1 MQPVIRIYLY
11 DEEGN
16 RFFGEGPCRLLRG
29 IEETGSLHAASINM
43 NMAYSKA
50 QAILKRAETTLGF
63 PLTEKQIGG
72 KGGGGSRLTPQAKEF
87 LKKYEAYRDAC
98 CEANR
103 RIYHQIFSS
112 Q

>member
-1 MQPVIRIYLY
+1 MIRVCLA

-16 RFFGEGPCRLLRG
+16 RFFGDGPLLLLKG
-29 IEETGSLHAASINM
+29 IEKTGSLRASAMEM

-50 QAILKRAETTLGF
+50 QAILKRAEAVLGF
-63 PLTEKQIGG
+63 PLTEKKIGG
-72 KGGGGSRLTPQAKEF
+72 KGGGGSRLTPRAKEF
-87 LKKYEAYRDAC
+87 LTNYEAYKSAC

-103 RIYHQIFSS
+103 RIYQQIFSP

>member
-1 MQPVIRIYLY
+1 MQPMIRIFLA

-16 RFFGEGPCRLLRG
+16 RFFGEGPFLLLQG
-29 IEETGSLHAASINM
+29 IEKTGSLRASAMEM

-50 QAILKRAETTLGF
+50 QAILKRAEAVLGF

-72 KGGGGSRLTPQAKEF
+72 KGGGGSRLTPMAKEF
-87 LKKYEAYRDAC
+87 LIHYESYKNAC

-103 RIYHQIFSS
+103 RIYHQIFSP